1 MAVHPP
7 AAVEPAQPRLQP
19 AGAGPHRSLRKA
31 GGQSRCLWL
40 YTVQLSVKRHTPP
53 LIAIYLS
60 SLPGHAPR
68 LIVVCLP
75 ALPIAAQESTDPED
89 FVLHPHPIDYNYN
102 EFERLLLGMA
112 WHIYVTKKRGEAF
125 EEYLGEMLDN
135 IFKKAGILLE
145 VAKDKHDA
153 DE

>member
-1 MAVHPP
+1 MHRLHSYHHHPNTLHP
-7 AAVEPAQPRLQP
+7 SHA
-19 AGAGPHRSLRKA
+19 
-31 GGQSRCLWL
+31 CM
-40 YTVQLSVKRHTPP
+40 TVQ
-53 LIAIYLS
+53 
-60 SLPGHAPR
+60 
-68 LIVVCLP
+68 
-75 ALPIAAQESTDPED
+75 ESADPER
-89 FVLHPHPIDYNYN
+89 FVLHPHPIAYNYD

-145 VAKDKHDA
+145 VAKDKHEA

>member
-1 MAVHPP
+1 
-7 AAVEPAQPRLQP
+7 
-19 AGAGPHRSLRKA
+19 
-31 GGQSRCLWL
+31 
-40 YTVQLSVKRHTPP
+40 
-53 LIAIYLS
+53 
-60 SLPGHAPR
+60 
-68 LIVVCLP
+68 
-75 ALPIAAQESTDPED
+75 
-89 FVLHPHPIDYNYN
+89 
-102 EFERLLLGMA
+102 MA